1 MEDPGFW
8 LHRMVL
14 RHNGIEP
21 VPVPVDDDG
30 LDVAALADSGATTV
44 LATPAHQS
52 PTGVVLVRGAT
63 APRWCSGRRADHLV
77 IEDDYDA
84 EYRYDR
90 APVGALQGIAP
101 DRVVYV
107 GSTSKTLAPGLRIG
121 WMVLPAHHVGPVALS
136 KGLADTGSSVMD
148 QIAFAKLLT
157 SGGYDRHLRQMRRR
171 YLTRRNALL
180 RALSRYLPQATV
192 LGAAAGVHLTVRF
205 PDGYPVAELVQRAAD
220 MRVRVEPLAR
230 CYADSAKAPPG
241 LTLGYANLTESQ
253 IVAGV
258 QALAR
263 VMR

>member
-21 VPVPVDDDG
+21 IPVPVDDDG
-30 LDVAALADSGATTV
+30 LDVKALAETGARTILT
-44 LATPAHQS
+44 TPAHQS
-52 PTGVVLVRGAT
+52 PTGVVLSAARRT
-63 APRWCSGRRADHLV
+63 ALVTWARAGHLV

-101 DRVVYV
+101 DRVIYI

-121 WMVLPAHHVGPVALS
+121 WMVLPPQLVGAVRLS

-148 QIAFAKLLT
+148 QIAFARLLST
-157 SGGYDRHLRQMRRR
+157 GGYDRHLRQMRRR
-171 YLTRRNALL
+171 YLIRRNALL
-180 RALSRYLPQATV
+180 RALARHLPQATV

-205 PDGYPVAELVQRAAD
+205 PDGYPVADLVRRAAA
-220 MRVRVEPLAR
+220 MRVHVEPLAP
-230 CYADSAKAPPG
+230 CYADPATAPPG
-241 LTLGYANLTESQ
+241 LLLGYANLTESQ
-253 IVAGV
+253 IDAGV
-258 QALAR
+258 RTLAR
-263 VMR
+263 AAS